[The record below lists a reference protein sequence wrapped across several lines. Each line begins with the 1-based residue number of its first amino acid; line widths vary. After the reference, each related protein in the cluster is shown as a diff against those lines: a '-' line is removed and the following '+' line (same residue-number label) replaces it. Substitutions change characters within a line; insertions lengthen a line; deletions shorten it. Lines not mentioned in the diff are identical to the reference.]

1 MPLKANFQSFPTRPL
16 AANFANN
23 PRRYSWLKLKL
34 VFWKVADIKQKA
46 LFSFF
51 YFYFMVPHAYEG
63 VFRFELWKLSQTLS
77 KIPSVASWVLATPS
91 GSLGLL
97 NSTKKV
103 ILVEGRRLP
112 KCANQGGF
120 YITLASPLVLSLFL
134 CSFSTFLPKCI
145 LDSLLQIFA
154 LVKLEYIKW

>member
-1 MPLKANFQSFPTRPL
+1 MNVYSVLSCENSLQLSLKF
-16 AANFANN
+16 
-23 PRRYSWLKLKL
+23 L
-34 VFWKVADIKQKA
+34 VLYLGCLTTA
-46 LFSFF
+46 
-51 YFYFMVPHAYEG
+51 
-63 VFRFELWKLSQTLS
+63 
-77 KIPSVASWVLATPS
+77 S

-103 ILVEGRRLP
+103 INFCNLVDGRRLP

-154 LVKLEYIKW
+154 LVKLEYIKWYQSFGYPLGQASINQTHSHKQPKKKKKHKNSQNSPKHIP

>member
-1 MPLKANFQSFPTRPL
+1 M
-16 AANFANN
+16 
-23 PRRYSWLKLKL
+23 YSDLSCENSL
-34 VFWKVADIKQKA
+34 Q
-46 LFSFF
+46 
-51 YFYFMVPHAYEG
+51 
-63 VFRFELWKLSQTLS
+63 LSQTLS

-154 LVKLEYIKW
+154 LVKLEYIKWYYPSVQTKVGLHHPC